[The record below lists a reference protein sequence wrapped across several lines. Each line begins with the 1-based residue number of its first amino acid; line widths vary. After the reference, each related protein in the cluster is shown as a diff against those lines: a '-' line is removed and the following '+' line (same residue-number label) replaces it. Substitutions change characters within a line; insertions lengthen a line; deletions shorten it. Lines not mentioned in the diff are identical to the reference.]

1 MNNKI
6 CKNLT
11 KILIILIISS
21 FLGTQSQIVYGMSF
35 GGGEFP
41 PAPSNGGGGGGGGS
55 PTPPVN
61 PAHPDANNDDQS
73 IDCPHTT
80 IRGFTGSVQE
90 VIDSVTDTT
99 IGKNSLG
106 AEETKTIPLNY
117 DDVKVTVSKED
128 GSGVFTVNVG
138 NNGSYSADLL
148 SQWGSGT
155 YNYVVTYTYPD
166 VTVSD
171 INNINSINSAKKIQN
186 KLKYNSQDYEHS
198 TEKYTSTI
206 IKDGKNG
213 VAQVILALDCSDSMN
228 EVITVNVNENGKTV
242 QKDMKKID
250 IEKQVA
256 QNIINSLL
264 SESKNIYIGL
274 VVFTG
279 EYYRYVGLTN
289 NSETLS
295 TALKSD
301 IEINQYY
308 TNIVGALDKS
318 YKSFANNDKPEDAN
332 RYIFLL
338 SDGLPT
344 SDGNSSHALY
354 SANDNDSALI
364 AQNNARLKLIAKS
377 TREKIL
383 DLENKGVKIYSVIS
397 QEGLDNN
404 DKEMFSYIFENNN
417 KNNHVKKVENIS
429 NVSKNIINEF
439 KQFVTK
445 DLQIISTN
453 YSAPTDTEHR
463 SEQNKLN
470 SGNFNYANTV
480 NLQAL
485 DMSIEDTD
493 SLNKFKE
500 YAKKLVESNTLTD
513 TITVKSSITLKYDPV
528 HNPSEWDVEIG
539 KNNDGTPI
547 YEHHKCSYSEIYLP
561 GPEIYLKKLP
571 IYSLTPTLAITNMAV
586 TASNGTKIFSEATPY
601 NNPNDLIASI
611 DPEMIYGSAVTLR
624 YSLTITNSSLYT
636 NTDNIQMLVYLPKG
650 FDYNQGSQSA
660 IGAGKN
666 NILTDLSDDVSI
678 NPNNIITSRNVNHA
692 NPNIF
697 STTLLNAIKRNSTK
711 AIIININLK
720 DSDTGFKL
728 LQNGKIQ
735 VTFEAS
741 KLLGKLNADDSLYKG
756 ETEILTYASSS
767 AKRMQYKSTTKSS
780 QTVVAIAG
788 NLNENYK
795 SAEELDYSE
804 SSNGGS
810 IIPPTGK
817 DKNMLKIY
825 IPLITLS
832 VLSVLIIR
840 KRK

>member
-1 MNNKI
+1 
-6 CKNLT
+6 
-11 KILIILIISS
+11 
-21 FLGTQSQIVYGMSF
+21 
-35 GGGEFP
+35 
-41 PAPSNGGGGGGGGS
+41 
-55 PTPPVN
+55 
-61 PAHPDANNDDQS
+61 
-73 IDCPHTT
+73 
-80 IRGFTGSVQE
+80 
-90 VIDSVTDTT
+90 
-99 IGKNSLG
+99 
-106 AEETKTIPLNY
+106 
-117 DDVKVTVSKED
+117 
-128 GSGVFTVNVG
+128 
-138 NNGSYSADLL
+138 
-148 SQWGSGT
+148 
-155 YNYVVTYTYPD
+155 
-166 VTVSD
+166 
-171 INNINSINSAKKIQN
+171 
-186 KLKYNSQDYEHS
+186 
-198 TEKYTSTI
+198 
-206 IKDGKNG
+206 
-213 VAQVILALDCSDSMN
+213 
-228 EVITVNVNENGKTV
+228 
-242 QKDMKKID
+242 
-250 IEKQVA
+250 
-256 QNIINSLL
+256 
-264 SESKNIYIGL
+264 
-274 VVFTG
+274 
-279 EYYRYVGLTN
+279 
-289 NSETLS
+289 
-295 TALKSD
+295 
-301 IEINQYY
+301 
-308 TNIVGALDKS
+308 
-318 YKSFANNDKPEDAN
+318 
-332 RYIFLL
+332 
-338 SDGLPT
+338 
-344 SDGNSSHALY
+344 
-354 SANDNDSALI
+354 
-364 AQNNARLKLIAKS
+364 
-377 TREKIL
+377 
-383 DLENKGVKIYSVIS
+383 
-397 QEGLDNN
+397 
-404 DKEMFSYIFENNN
+404 
-417 KNNHVKKVENIS
+417 
-429 NVSKNIINEF
+429 
-439 KQFVTK
+439 
-445 DLQIISTN
+445 
-453 YSAPTDTEHR
+453 
-463 SEQNKLN
+463 
-470 SGNFNYANTV
+470 
-480 NLQAL
+480 
-485 DMSIEDTD
+485 
-493 SLNKFKE
+493 
-500 YAKKLVESNTLTD
+500 
-513 TITVKSSITLKYDPV
+513 
-528 HNPSEWDVEIG
+528 
-539 KNNDGTPI
+539 
-547 YEHHKCSYSEIYLP
+547 
-561 GPEIYLKKLP
+561 
-571 IYSLTPTLAITNMAV
+571 MAV

>member
-61 PAHPDANNDDQS
+61 PTHPDANNDDQS

-404 DKEMFSYIFENNN
+404 DKEMFSYIFENN
-417 KNNHVKKVENIS
+417 
-429 NVSKNIINEF
+429 
-439 KQFVTK
+439 
-445 DLQIISTN
+445 
-453 YSAPTDTEHR
+453 
-463 SEQNKLN
+463 
-470 SGNFNYANTV
+470 
-480 NLQAL
+480 
-485 DMSIEDTD
+485 
-493 SLNKFKE
+493 
-500 YAKKLVESNTLTD
+500 
-513 TITVKSSITLKYDPV
+513 
-528 HNPSEWDVEIG
+528 
-539 KNNDGTPI
+539 
-547 YEHHKCSYSEIYLP
+547 
-561 GPEIYLKKLP
+561 
-571 IYSLTPTLAITNMAV
+571 
-586 TASNGTKIFSEATPY
+586 
-601 NNPNDLIASI
+601 
-611 DPEMIYGSAVTLR
+611 
-624 YSLTITNSSLYT
+624 
-636 NTDNIQMLVYLPKG
+636 
-650 FDYNQGSQSA
+650 
-660 IGAGKN
+660 
-666 NILTDLSDDVSI
+666 
-678 NPNNIITSRNVNHA
+678 
-692 NPNIF
+692 
-697 STTLLNAIKRNSTK
+697 
-711 AIIININLK
+711 
-720 DSDTGFKL
+720 
-728 LQNGKIQ
+728 
-735 VTFEAS
+735 
-741 KLLGKLNADDSLYKG
+741 
-756 ETEILTYASSS
+756 
-767 AKRMQYKSTTKSS
+767 
-780 QTVVAIAG
+780 
-788 NLNENYK
+788 
-795 SAEELDYSE
+795 
-804 SSNGGS
+804 
-810 IIPPTGK
+810 
-817 DKNMLKIY
+817 
-825 IPLITLS
+825 
-832 VLSVLIIR
+832 
-840 KRK
+840 